1 MELTEPIESIN
12 KQLISLFG
20 MDSDTGR
27 PMFRVVSSWDQYE
40 KRYTN
45 VTKEGFQ
52 LQTPEVVELPKYDQ
66 RDLDYKDCYI
76 LERLVVVPAFHM
88 NEMTEVMSYEPL
100 WSFRGKD
107 KQGNDIPV
115 PPKTDACK
123 FIIDTMYAALGK
135 KSLVKYVDPEH
146 TAEAA
151 LIEKQKRV
159 DKLTEELFGDESGLL
174 GRTITGEAVA
184 YTGEPKI
191 KDQSIVLTDKE

>member
-20 MDSDTGR
+20 IDSDTGR

-52 LQTPEVVELPKYDQ
+52 LNTPEVVELPKYDQ
-66 RDLDYKDCYI
+66 RDLDYKGYYI
-76 LERLVVVPAFHM
+76 LERLVIVPAIHQ

-100 WSFRGKD
+100 WVFRGKD
-107 KQGNDIPV
+107 KQGNDIAV

-123 FIIDTMYAALGK
+123 FIIDTMYAASGK
-135 KSLVKYVDPEH
+135 KSLVKYVDEEVKNP
-146 TAEAA
+146 
-151 LIEKQKRV
+151 IEIRDKRL
-159 DKLTEELFGDESGLL
+159 DKLQEELFGDESNLL
-174 GRTITGEAVA
+174 GRTITGEAVG

-191 KDQSIVLTDKE
+191 ITPVIDKEN

>member
-12 KQLISLFG
+12 KQLVSLFG
-20 MDSDTGR
+20 IDSDTGR

-45 VTKEGFQ
+45 VTKDGFQ
-52 LQTPEVVELPKYDQ
+52 LLNPEVVELPKYDQ

-76 LERLVVVPAFHM
+76 LERLVVVPAFHH
-88 NEMTEVMSYEPL
+88 NEMVEVMSYEPL
-100 WSFRGKD
+100 WVFRGKD
-107 KQGNDIPV
+107 RMGNDVPV

-123 FIIDTMYAALGK
+123 MVIDTMYAALGK
-135 KSLVKYVDPEH
+135 KSLVKYVDPESNSM
-146 TAEAA
+146 EA
-151 LIEKQKRV
+151 IQEKQKRV
-159 DKLTEELFGDESGLL
+159 DKLVEELFGDESALL

-191 KDQSIVLTDKE
+191 ITPVINDKD

>member
-1 MELTEPIESIN
+1 MELTEPIEDIN
-12 KQLISLFG
+12 KRLISLFG
-20 MDSDTGR
+20 IDSDTGR
-27 PMFRVVSSWDQYE
+27 PIFRVVSSWDQYE

-52 LQTPEVVELPKYDQ
+52 MLTPEVVELPKYDQ

-76 LERLVVVPAFHM
+76 LERLVIVPAFHQ

-100 WSFRGKD
+100 WVFRGKEH
-107 KQGNDIPV
+107 GVEVPV

-123 FIIDTMYAALGK
+123 FVIDTMYAALGK
-135 KSLVKYVDPEH
+135 KSLVKYVDPESK
-146 TAEAA
+146 AEEA
-151 LIEKQKRV
+151 IEAKQKRV
-159 DKLTEELFGDESGLL
+159 DKLTEELFGDESDLL

-184 YTGEPKI
+184 YTGEPKV